1 MSSSGANQRS
11 SFDFVFYYPYTTLK
25 SVIPLLVLVISGLTD
40 QKLNETNSHITVYF
54 KVFPITARR
63 IRLGRE
69 MMWRLYVQGV
79 ATAEM
84 TLA

>member
-1 MSSSGANQRS
+1 
-11 SFDFVFYYPYTTLK
+11 
-25 SVIPLLVLVISGLTD
+25 VLVISGLTD
-40 QKLNETNSHITVYF
+40 QKLNETNSHITMYF

-79 ATAEM
+79 APAEM